1 VRTRFL
7 LVVLMGCI
15 SLSAMPIA
23 STLASPVPLGGSSS
37 TSVAAVSGS
46 AVVAEAERYLG
57 YPYAET
63 GNSPS
68 TGFSCI
74 GFAWFVY
81 HQLGMNIP
89 GTVNSA
95 RFAYPQ
101 VAESQ
106 LLPGDLV
113 FFQGTFAGLY
123 PASHVGIYIGGG
135 KMISAEN
142 FSVGVRISSLRNDP
156 SEGSYWQDHYL
167 SANRPWTGGGGQV
180 PGNGGRHG
188 GHIVTVLVPSLNVR
202 SGPGYGYGIVTVLTS
217 GQRVRIEGW
226 RPGWVRIKTFSGTIG
241 WVIRSGVSIRPGGGA
256 QHPSAGS
263 SAPRHHVAGR
273 ARRAAWARG
282 KTIYVY
288 GLRVHSSPSASAAVI
303 ATLSRGNRVG
313 VFGRY
318 GAWDKILMASGT
330 VGWVMAR
337 YVGRHVA
344 ASGNRS
350 SAGSVHRR
358 GHTLL
363 RAGVNIRSRP
373 NMQAS
378 IVAVSNG
385 APVRVLHWAPG
396 WADVQLSTGASGW
409 VWRAFLGGYHARR
422 AIQSRSG
429 GQAASQGTSGAH
441 ATAGVRVHVRPGFRA
456 GVIAFIGQGTRVVV
470 LRSTGSWDYVRLPGG
485 TRGWVDAA
493 YVAG

>member
-1 VRTRFL
+1 MRTRFL
-7 LVVLMGCI
+7 LVVLMGCL
-15 SLSAMPIA
+15 SLCAMPIA
-23 STLASPVPLGGSSS
+23 SALANPLPLGGSSS
-37 TSVAAVSGS
+37 ASVAAVSGS

-63 GNSPS
+63 GDSPS

-81 HQLGMNIP
+81 RQLGMTIP

-113 FFQGTFAGLY
+113 FFQGTYAGLY

-156 SEGSYWQDHYL
+156 SEGSYWQAHYL
-167 SANRPWTGGGGQV
+167 SANRPWTGSGGSVNG
-180 PGNGGRHG
+180 GGRHAG
-188 GHIVTVLVPSLNVR
+188 KIVSVLVPSLNVR
-202 SGPGYGYGIVTVLTS
+202 SGPSYAYGIVTVLTS

-226 RPGWVRIKTFSGTIG
+226 RPGWVRIRTMTGTLG
-241 WVIRSGVSIRPGGGA
+241 WVIRSGISVRQGGGV
-256 QHPSAGS
+256 QHP
-263 SAPRHHVAGR
+263 APSNNVPRNHVAGR
-273 ARRAAWARG
+273 ARRAAWAKG

-288 GLRVHSSPSASAAVI
+288 GLRVHSAPSLSAAVI

-313 VFGRY
+313 VFARY
-318 GAWDKILMASGT
+318 GAWDKVLLTSGT
-330 VGWVMAR
+330 VGWAMAR

-344 ASGNRS
+344 ASGSRS
-350 SAGSVHRR
+350 GGTSRHLP

-363 RAGVNIRSRP
+363 RTGVNLRSRP
-373 NMQAS
+373 NMQAA

-385 APVRVLHWAPG
+385 SPVRVLHWASG
-396 WADVQLSTGASGW
+396 WAEVQLSTGASGW
-409 VWRAFLGGYHARR
+409 VWRAFLGGYHARHTGHAR
-422 AIQSRSG
+422 
-429 GQAASQGTSGAH
+429 TSGNVSGRRTGTGAH
-441 ATAGVRVHVRPGFRA
+441 VTAGVRVHARPGLRA
-456 GVIAFIGQGTRVVV
+456 RVVGVIAAGTHVTI
-470 LRSTGSWDYVRLPGG
+470 LRSLSGWDYVRLPSGG
-485 TRGWVDAA
+485 AGWVYAA